1 MYTKTEVEE
10 MLNHDTYKIN
20 SAVNKQEEAI
30 AFWNRSLEHC
40 HLAEIYVQLA
50 DFQNAISHMYLALSD
65 IHNAEIR
72 FGKNSKP
79 ACIELA
85 ERYMAYKT
93 HIVDLRHGRVS
104 QLSIFTQSI
113 QDDPHADSNK
123 ENIGMSSMSR

>member
-10 MLNHDTYKIN
+10 RLNRDTYEIN
-20 SAVNKQEEAI
+20 SAINKQEEAI

-72 FGKNSKP
+72 FGKNGQS

-85 ERYMAYKT
+85 EQYMAYKT
-93 HIVDLRHGRVS
+93 HIVDLRHERVS
-104 QLSIFTQSI
+104 QISIFTQST
-113 QDDPHADSNK
+113 QDKPHADSNK
-123 ENIGMSSMSR
+123 ENIGISSMNR